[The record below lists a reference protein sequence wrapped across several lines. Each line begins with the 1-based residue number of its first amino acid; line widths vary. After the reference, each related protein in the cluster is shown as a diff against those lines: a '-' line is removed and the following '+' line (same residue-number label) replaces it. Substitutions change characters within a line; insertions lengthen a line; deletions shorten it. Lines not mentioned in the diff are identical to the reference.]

1 MPGTPYDMKNILFT
15 TALLLCLSTANASG
29 GSPSETVQAY
39 CQKDFDGVRLSSK
52 TWQQVVP
59 LITWEHEQG
68 WDVVTGISE
77 FKITSEEISG
87 DSAKVQVQFLNKSG
101 SLDESIIVQ
110 LRNKS
115 GQWKIIPPMY
125 QPHVSQDLLCEK
137 FNRCDLE

>member
-1 MPGTPYDMKNILFT
+1 M
-15 TALLLCLSTANASG
+15 LLCLATTSVAVS
-29 GSPSETVQAY
+29 SPSGIVQEY

-52 TWQQVVP
+52 TWQQVLP

-77 FKITSEEISG
+77 FKITSEDISG

-101 SLDESIIVQ
+101 SLDESIIIH

-115 GQWKIIPPMY
+115 GQWKIVSPMY

-137 FNRCDLE
+137 FNRCDL